1 MARSAARSRAAAA
14 HGTLTAWERGRLTK
28 GGGRVL
34 TITQGAEEALAM
46 LRDSVED
53 LPENGGVRITHE
65 ADQNGDTGFALQLVE
80 GPQQDDVVLDGHALQ
95 VFVEPE
101 AAKLLEDTAL
111 DGEAHGAP
119 VHLGFVQ
126 SDDEDGALDEGDEA
140 EEGRGEA
147 APS

>member
-53 LPENGGVRITHE
+53 LPESGGVRITHE
-65 ADQNGDTGFALQLVE
+65 AEENGDTGFALQLVE
-80 GPQQDDVVLDGHALQ
+80 GPEEDDVVLDGHALQ
-95 VFVEPE
+95 VFVEPQ

-111 DGEAHGAP
+111 DGEAHDDH
-119 VHLGFVQ
+119 VHFGFVQ
-126 SDDEDGALDEGDEA
+126 SGDEGDFEHDDGADA
-140 EEGRGEA
+140 EREEPDAG
-147 APS
+147 